1 MIYKNENVQYLY
13 QLLSK
18 IKAKSFSVQTQYKFL
33 KIMKAVQNELEI
45 YQEQKRSLIQNYAQF
60 DDDGQLIV
68 SKEGGIKIKEECLE
82 ECAKKI
88 DEINSLSIQIPDI
101 YFSLEELEPLGLT
114 LGELELLEPFIK
126 D

>member
-18 IKAKSFSVQTQYKFL
+18 IKTKSFSVQTQYKFL
-33 KIMKAVQNELEI
+33 KIMKVVQNELEI

-60 DDDGQLIV
+60 DEDGQLIV